1 MLLRVGGLWAAVFVA
16 PLLIQMQMAT
26 NGYAA
31 RRAGIVCVSSLNFV
45 TIRGEIKTSTANRR

>member
-16 PLLIQMQMAT
+16 PLLIQMQMAA

-31 RRAGIVCVSSLNFV
+31 RRAGIVCVSSLKLRHNPG
-45 TIRGEIKTSTANRR
+45 RD